1 MVQRILIVLFG
12 LLLFAGCKDTD
23 NASKWAGT
31 YITAA
36 GGLYPNSFYRVVVGE
51 NNLTSIRIE
60 ADSSAAPSQSPNV
73 IYFVLQNVTVQN
85 ATGTNFSE
93 NDSVVGFLHPFQL
106 SGTATL
112 NGAAITLQG
121 TGVNAYDTIHYY
133 FYGVKI

>member
-1 MVQRILIVLFG
+1 MVQRVLIALFG

-51 NNLTSIRIE
+51 NNLNSIR
-60 ADSSAAPSQSPNV
+60 NV

-85 ATGTNFSE
+85 ATGANFNE
-93 NDSVVGFLHPFQL
+93 NDSVVGFLHPFEL

-121 TGVNAYDTIHYY
+121 TGVNAYDTIHFY